1 MGMDE
6 SKLLKDLNSIFIEVF
21 KNPSI
26 EITGETSS
34 KDIDNWNSLNN
45 MILVVTIEEF
55 FNIRFDLDRIQ
66 KLKNVSDLCDC
77 INEHLNK

>member
-1 MGMDE
+1 MDE

-77 INEHLNK
+77 INEHLSK

>member
-1 MGMDE
+1 MDE

-66 KLKNVSDLCDC
+66 MLKNVSDLCDC
-77 INEHLNK
+77 INEHLTK